1 MNSFYRGTILLIIAA
16 FISESL
22 EFLVNMILA
31 RELGE
36 HGMGLYMSILPVVFL
51 VVIIAS
57 FELPI
62 SISKFV
68 AEKKPELH
76 YNMLK
81 HTIRLTIFFVICF
94 MLISAVILPA
104 LPIFKEYHPLIKWL
118 LILLIPIVAFS
129 SIARGY
135 FMGVQQMGKI
145 AVSNFLRKCAQLI
158 ILFFVYHTFQFDLEM
173 ALLIALATLI
183 GSELL
188 VCAYLVAAFIIHFQ
202 LIKSRPK
209 TFMNA
214 SSVRKNLLAVSL
226 PTTGLRLFHSLT
238 HAVQPFLV
246 KIALVTSGLT
256 GVMATEQYG
265 MLAGVA
271 MSIGFFP
278 AFIGHSL
285 MIMLIPNVSEAAAKK
300 DRTKLVKLLQQSM
313 IITICYGFPAIII
326 MYIFAEPLTHLFFQ
340 SSTPAFYLKMLW
352 PYFLFQYFVYP
363 MQSYLIGLGLVK
375 EAFFHTVWSHVISFA
390 MMYVL
395 GSMPQFGMEGVIIGM
410 NMCAVLL
417 MLMHYFTICN
427 KIGVNLLLGES
438 NLKKTTIF

>member
-1 MNSFYRGTILLIIAA
+1 MNSFYKGTILLIIAA

-36 HGMGLYMSILPVVFL
+36 HGMGLYMSVLPVVFL

-62 SISKFV
+62 SISKFI
-68 AEKKPELH
+68 AEKKEELH

-81 HTIRLTIFFVICF
+81 HTLRLTTIFTICF
-94 MLISAVILPA
+94 MIISGFVLPTI
-104 LPIFKEYHPLIKWL
+104 PIFHDYHPLIKWL
-118 LILLIPIVAFS
+118 LILLIPIVSFS
-129 SIARGY
+129 SVARGY

-145 AVSNFLRKCAQLI
+145 AIANFLRKFVQLI
-158 ILFFVYHTFQFDLEM
+158 ILFFVYQAFQFDLEM

-183 GSELL
+183 GSELF
-188 VCAYLVAAFIIHFQ
+188 VCIYLVTVYIIQFQ
-202 LIKSRPK
+202 VIKMRPK
-209 TFMNA
+209 TFM
-214 SSVRKNLLAVSL
+214 SGRTIRKNLLAVSL

-238 HAVQPFLV
+238 HAIQPFLV
-246 KIALVTSGLT
+246 KAALISSGIT
-256 GVMATEQYG
+256 TVMATEQYG

-285 MIMLIPNVSEAAAKK
+285 MVTLIPNVSEAIAKK
-300 DRTKLVKLLQQSM
+300 DRNKLVKLLQQAI
-313 IITICYGFPAIII
+313 IITICYGFPAIVM

-340 SSTPAFYLKMLW
+340 SSTPAFYLKLLW
-352 PYFLFQYFVYP
+352 PYFLFHYFVFP
-363 MQSYLIGLGLVK
+363 LQSYLIGLGLVK
-375 EAFFHTVWSHVISFA
+375 ETFFHTVWSHVISFG
-390 MMYVL
+390 MMYIL
-395 GSMPQFGMEGVIIGM
+395 GSMKQFGMEGIIIGM
-410 NMCAVLL
+410 NMGAVLL

-427 KIGVNLLLGES
+427 KIGVTLLLGK
-438 NLKKTTIF
+438 NDLKKTELT